1 MLTIHEGVLKLI
13 RTIEDSTL
21 DAQKFD
27 EGVHVAGRRV
37 RKTLAEGV
45 VQIKELKAAILVIQK
60 KRKG

>member
-13 RTIEDSTL
+13 RTIENSTL

-37 RKTLAEGV
+37 RKTLGEAQA
-45 VQIKELKAAILVIQK
+45 QIKELKAGVLAIQK
-60 KRKG
+60 KRKE

>member
-13 RTIEDSTL
+13 RTIENSTL

-37 RKTLAEGV
+37 RKTLGEAQAE
-45 VQIKELKAAILVIQK
+45 IKELKAAVLTIQK
-60 KRKG
+60 KRKE

>member
-13 RTIEDSTL
+13 RTIENSTL

-37 RKTLAEGV
+37 RKALAEGV